1 MNDPNILLLRGFILK
16 EALGDLLPCSAQV
29 AAAEQFN
36 VSLSKVEETALE
48 LGVLPSRYQRNRQ
61 TISTLQQYKLC
72 RSKAVIIGCGGLGGY
87 LVEELARLG
96 VGNLVLIDS
105 DVIEEHNLNRQLL
118 SSADVLNR
126 AKVEVAAERVHSI
139 NPAVNVTALKTVFF
153 HDNGRELVQG
163 ADVVLDGL
171 DTIPARME
179 LAQICH
185 EMSIPLVHGAIG
197 GWYGQVATQMP
208 GDDISPRIFG
218 MTPPIKGIET
228 DLGNPS
234 FTPAVVASL
243 QAAEACKILLRE
255 GKCLSRRVL
264 FINLLDMEIVEVN
277 LKSKNM
283 E

>member
-1 MNDPNILLLRGFILK
+1 MNDPNILLLRGFIMK
-16 EALGDLLPCSAQV
+16 EAQGDLLPCSAQV
-29 AAAEQFN
+29 AAAELFE
-36 VSLSKVEETALE
+36 VSLSRVEETALE
-48 LGVLPSRYQRNRQ
+48 LGVLPARYQRNRQ
-61 TISTLQQYKLC
+61 TISTLQQYKLF

-87 LVEELARLG
+87 LIEELARLG

-126 AKVEVAAERVHSI
+126 AKVEVAAERVRSI
-139 NPAVNVTALKTVFF
+139 NPAVTVTPLKTVFD

-171 DTIPARME
+171 DTIPMRME

-197 GWYGQVATQMP
+197 GWYGQVATQLP

-234 FTPAVVASL
+234 FTPGVVASL
-243 QAAEACKILLRE
+243 QAAEACKILLGE

-277 LKSKNM
+277 LKSKNT

>member
-1 MNDPNILLLRGFILK
+1 MNDPNILLLRGFIMK
-16 EALGDLLPCSAQV
+16 EAQGDLLPCSAQV
-29 AAAEQFN
+29 AAAECFD
-36 VSLSKVEETALE
+36 VSLSKVEETSLE
-48 LGVLPSRYQRNRQ
+48 LGVLPARYQRNRQ
-61 TISTLQQYKLC
+61 TISTLQQYRLF

-87 LVEELARLG
+87 LIEELARLG

-126 AKVEVAAERVHSI
+126 AKVEVAAERVRSI
-139 NPAVNVTALKTVFF
+139 NPAVTVTPLKTVFF

-171 DTIPARME
+171 DTIPMRME

-234 FTPAVVASL
+234 FTPGVIASL

-277 LKSKNM
+277 LKSKTM
-283 E
+283 D

>member
-1 MNDPNILLLRGFILK
+1 MNDPDILLLRGFIMK
-16 EALGDLLPCSAQV
+16 EAQGDLLPCSAQV
-29 AAAEQFN
+29 AAAERFD

-48 LGVLPSRYQRNRQ
+48 LGVLPARYQRNRQ
-61 TISTLQQYKLC
+61 TISTLQQYKLF

-87 LVEELARLG
+87 LIEELARLG

-118 SSADVLNR
+118 STADVLNR
-126 AKVEVAAERVHSI
+126 AKVEVAAERVLSI
-139 NPAVNVTALKTVFF
+139 NPAVTVTPLKTVFF

-171 DTIPARME
+171 DTIPMRME

-234 FTPAVVASL
+234 FTPGVIASL

-277 LKSKNM
+277 LKSKTM
-283 E
+283 D

>member
-1 MNDPNILLLRGFILK
+1 MNDPNLLLLRGFIMK
-16 EALGDLLPCSAQV
+16 EAQGDLLPCSAQV
-29 AAAEQFN
+29 AAAELFE
-36 VSLSKVEETALE
+36 VSLSRVEETALE
-48 LGVLPSRYQRNRQ
+48 LGVLPARYQRNRQ
-61 TISTLQQYKLC
+61 TISTLQQYKLF

-87 LVEELARLG
+87 LIEELARLG
-96 VGNLVLIDS
+96 VGNLVFIDS

-118 SSADVLNR
+118 SSANVLNR
-126 AKVEVAAERVHSI
+126 AKVEVAAERVRSI
-139 NPAVNVTALKTVFF
+139 NPAVTVTPLKTVFD
-153 HDNGRELVQG
+153 HDKGRELVQG

-171 DTIPARME
+171 DTIPMRME

-197 GWYGQVATQMP
+197 GWYGQVATQLP

-234 FTPAVVASL
+234 FTPGVVASL
-243 QAAEACKILLRE
+243 QAAEACKILLGE

-277 LKSKNM
+277 LKSKNT

>member
-1 MNDPNILLLRGFILK
+1 MNDPDILHLRSFILN
-16 EALGDLLPCSAQV
+16 EAQGDLLPCSAQV
-29 AAAEQFN
+29 AAAERFN
-36 VSLSKVEETALE
+36 LSLSKVEETALE
-48 LGVLPSRYQRNRQ
+48 LGILPARYQRNRQ
-61 TISTLQQYKLC
+61 TISTLQQYRLF

-87 LVEELARLG
+87 LIEELARLG

-105 DVIEEHNLNRQLL
+105 DVMEEHNLNRQLL
-118 SSADVLNR
+118 STADVLNR
-126 AKVEVAAERVHSI
+126 AKVEVAAERVRAI
-139 NPAVNVTALKTVFF
+139 NPAVTVTPLKTVFF

-218 MTPPIKGIET
+218 ITPPIKGIET

-255 GKCLSRRVL
+255 GKCLSRRIL
-264 FINLLDMEIVEVN
+264 FINLLDMEIVEVKLN
-277 LKSKNM
+277 SKNM

>member
-1 MNDPNILLLRGFILK
+1 MNDPNLLLLRGFIMK
-16 EALGDLLPCSAQV
+16 EAQGDLLPCSAQV
-29 AAAEQFN
+29 AAAELFE
-36 VSLSKVEETALE
+36 VSLSRVEETALE
-48 LGVLPSRYQRNRQ
+48 LGVLPARYQRNRQ
-61 TISTLQQYKLC
+61 TISTLQQYKLF

-87 LVEELARLG
+87 LIEELARLG
-96 VGNLVLIDS
+96 VGNLVFIDS

-118 SSADVLNR
+118 SSANVLNR
-126 AKVEVAAERVHSI
+126 AKVEVAAERVRSI
-139 NPAVNVTALKTVFF
+139 NPAVTVTPLKTVFD

-171 DTIPARME
+171 DTIPMRME

-197 GWYGQVATQMP
+197 GWYGQVATQLP

-234 FTPAVVASL
+234 FTPGVVASL
-243 QAAEACKILLRE
+243 QAAEACKILLGE

-277 LKSKNM
+277 LKSKNT

>member
-1 MNDPNILLLRGFILK
+1 MHDPDIILLRDFILK
-16 EALGDLLPCSAQV
+16 EAQGDLMPCSVQM
-29 AAAEQFN
+29 AAAERFN

-48 LGVLPSRYQRNRQ
+48 LGVLPARYQRNRQ
-61 TISTLQQYKLC
+61 TISTLQQYKLF

-87 LVEELARLG
+87 LIEELARLG

-118 SSADVLNR
+118 SSTDVLNR
-126 AKVEVAAERVHSI
+126 AKVEVAAERVRSI
-139 NPAVNVTALKTVFF
+139 NPAVTVTPLKTVFD

-171 DTIPARME
+171 DTIPMRME

-197 GWYGQVATQMP
+197 GWYGQVATQLP

-218 MTPPIKGIET
+218 LTPPIKGIET

-234 FTPAVVASL
+234 FTPGVVASL
-243 QAAEACKILLRE
+243 QAAEACKILLGE

-277 LKSKNM
+277 LKSKNT

>member
-1 MNDPNILLLRGFILK
+1 MNSPDILLLRGFILN
-16 EALGDLLPCSAQV
+16 EAQGELLPCSAQV
-29 AAAEQFN
+29 AAAERFN
-36 VSLSKVEETALE
+36 LSLSRVEETALE
-48 LGVLPSRYQRNRQ
+48 LGILPARYQRNRQ
-61 TISTLQQYKLC
+61 TISILQQYRLF

-118 SSADVLNR
+118 SSADALNR
-126 AKVEVAAERVHSI
+126 AKVEVAAERVMAI
-139 NPAVNVTALKTVFF
+139 NPAVTVTPLKTVFD

-171 DTIPARME
+171 DTIPARLK

-234 FTPAVVASL
+234 FTPGVVASL

-255 GKCLSRRVL
+255 GRCLSKRIL
-264 FINLLDMEIVEVN
+264 FINLLDMEIVEVKLN
-277 LKSKNM
+277 SKNM

>member
-1 MNDPNILLLRGFILK
+1 MNDPDIHRLRGFILK
-16 EALGDLLPCSAQV
+16 EAQGDLLPCSAQV
-29 AAAEQFN
+29 AAAERFN
-36 VSLSKVEETALE
+36 VSLSKVEETSLE
-48 LGVLPSRYQRNRQ
+48 LGILPARYQRNRQ
-61 TISTLQQYKLC
+61 TISTLQQYKLF

-87 LVEELARLG
+87 LIEELARLG

-139 NPAVNVTALKTVFF
+139 NPAVTVTPLKTVFY

-171 DTIPARME
+171 DTIPMRME

-218 MTPPIKGIET
+218 MTPPVKGIET

-234 FTPAVVASL
+234 FTPGVIASL

-277 LKSKNM
+277 LKSKTM
-283 E
+283 D